1 MFSFRDDE
9 GLYTSAGLKRHATG
23 VMKTVGVAVDN
34 LDDLEKVV
42 PALKTLGARHVKY
55 GVVEA
60 HYDVVGQALLNTLE
74 KGLGELY
81 TKDVQAAWTHVYS
94 VVASTMKEG
103 ARSAA

>member
-60 HYDVVGQALLNTLE
+60 HCECRRATLFSTLTSPVSGCLAGSTINFRIYALRL
-74 KGLGELY
+74 
-81 TKDVQAAWTHVYS
+81 
-94 VVASTMKEG
+94 
-103 ARSAA
+103 R